1 MLFSLYTLPTKTTLR
16 LRQPG
21 KHLLDWVSAI
31 VPQYRGGRIS
41 VELTNWVERMY
52 TATRTVYCWFD
63 FATGEST
70 NIHYEYRPFELD
82 VGDALVAIGGGDII
96 IYLLG
101 FTDDGAIRQGID
113 VARDGVLEGREAPA
127 IRILR
132 EALPHGWPLCLALLR
147 RERNLLGA
155 NRP

>member
-1 MLFSLYTLPTKTTLR
+1 MYTLTTKTTLR

-21 KHLLDWVSAI
+21 KHLTDRVTAI

-41 VELTNWVERMY
+41 VELTDWVERMH
-52 TATRTVYCWFD
+52 TSTRTVYCWFD

-70 NIHYEYRPFELD
+70 KIYYEYRPFELD
-82 VGDALVAIGGGDII
+82 VGDALVAIGGGDVT

-101 FTDDGAIRQGID
+101 FTDDSEARQGID
-113 VARDGVLEGREAPA
+113 IARDAVLEGREAPA
-127 IRILR
+127 TRILR
-132 EALPHGWPLCLALLR
+132 EALPHGWALCLARLR
-147 RERNLLGA
+147 RERNLLGLGA